1 MVVFYDIG
9 FIIQHYCLYPQS
21 REKLVVA
28 DKYSKLSV
36 SNENITMNQ
45 TLMNIEKKNQE
56 DEVEKIVPSKS
67 KWSIVLNCIL
77 VK

>member
-28 DKYSKLSV
+28 DKYSKVALSG
-36 SNENITMNQ
+36 ENISMNQ
-45 TLMNIEKKNQE
+45 TLLALDKKNQE
-56 DEVEKIVPSKS
+56 D
-67 KWSIVLNCIL
+67 
-77 VK
+77 

>member
-28 DKYSKLSV
+28 DKYSKS
-36 SNENITMNQ
+36 SISGENITMNQ
-45 TLMNIEKKNQE
+45 TLLAIEQRNQE
-56 DEVEKIVPSKS
+56 DEVEKVATKT
-67 KWSIVLNCIL
+67 K
-77 VK
+77 